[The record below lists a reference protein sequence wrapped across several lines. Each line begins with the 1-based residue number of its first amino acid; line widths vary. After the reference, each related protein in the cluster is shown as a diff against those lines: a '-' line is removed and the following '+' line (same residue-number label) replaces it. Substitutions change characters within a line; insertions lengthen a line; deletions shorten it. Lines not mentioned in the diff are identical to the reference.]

1 MGGLRGPQAGGSRG
15 RNNHCLKEPSAPQGH
30 PRPPPPSAVLR
41 GVRQFLQKT
50 HTMRLSSRAQAPLC
64 HFIWQ
69 VEEGGSDG

>member
-1 MGGLRGPQAGGSRG
+1 MRPRDT
-15 RNNHCLKEPSAPQGH
+15 